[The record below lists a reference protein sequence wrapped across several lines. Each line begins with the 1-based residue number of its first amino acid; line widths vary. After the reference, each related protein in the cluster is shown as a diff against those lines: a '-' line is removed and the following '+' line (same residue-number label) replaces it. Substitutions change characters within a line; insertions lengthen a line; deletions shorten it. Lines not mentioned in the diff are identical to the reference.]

1 MRRMWRQMLWAH
13 TEPAGGAPL
22 DDVVAA
28 SIVGVLFVLGLAGV
42 ALLYVRGGARPL
54 RWAAAAA
61 TEATGLPRWA
71 ALPSVLTMASL
82 VTAVFGF
89 YWDVSTHIDNGRDA
103 GPFANPAHY
112 FIFIGLVGIA
122 TAGFLSLL
130 LSDRFEGPSGVRI
143 GERVFPVSGIALF
156 VCGAIALAGF
166 PLDDV
171 WHRLFGQDVTL
182 WGPTHIQMIGG
193 ASLATFAVWMM
204 HKESAPEKRSAR
216 LPASLLPA
224 REALI
229 AGAFLTGLSTLQA
242 EFDFGVPQFRLLYH
256 PVLIMLGASIG
267 LVAARMK
274 LGRGGALKAA
284 LVFIVLRGLL
294 SLAVGPVLGRITLH
308 FPLYLVEALVVEA
321 VALRRNTSSP
331 TFGLMAGAGIGT
343 IGLAAEW
350 AWSHLWM
357 PIPWPAGLSSE
368 AVPLGVAAGLAGGVI
383 GAWIGRGLA
392 GTREAFSP
400 RVAFGAA
407 AVAVVCLAYP
417 APMDLGA
424 PVSAR
429 VELEKTDASTNAF
442 VIAHL
447 TPPDA
452 AEDALWF
459 HALAWQG
466 LDWERGASPVVPME
480 EIGSGTFRS
489 VEPVPVGGSWKSL
502 LRLHRD
508 NSLLALPLYLPEDPA
523 IPAREVPARDG
534 VERSFVVDKKIV
546 QREAITSNIWLQRF
560 AYSVLVAIGVLWI
573 ATLAWALARL
583 SDRMRDLSPRRAA
596 GRSEATVV

>member
-1 MRRMWRQMLWAH
+1 MMWAH
-13 TEPAGGAPL
+13 TEPARGAPL

-28 SIVGVLFVLGLAGV
+28 SVVGVVGILGLAVVGI
-42 ALLYVRGGARPL
+42 LYLRGGARPL

-61 TEATGLPRWA
+61 TEVTGLPRWA
-71 ALPSVLTMASL
+71 ALPSLLTMASL

-112 FIFIGLVGIA
+112 FIFLGLVGIA

-130 LSDRFEGPSGVRI
+130 LSDRFDGPSGVRI
-143 GERVFPVSGIALF
+143 RDRVFPVSGIALL

-204 HKESAPEKRSAR
+204 HKESAPERRSGR
-216 LPASLLPA
+216 LPASMLPV
-224 REALI
+224 REAVI

-256 PVLIMLGASIG
+256 PVLIMLAASIG
-267 LVAARMK
+267 LVTARIK

-321 VALRRNTSSP
+321 VASRRNASSP
-331 TFGLMAGAGIGT
+331 GFGLIAGAGIGT

-350 AWSHLWM
+350 AWSYLWM
-357 PIPWPAGLSSE
+357 PIPWPAELAAE
-368 AVPLGVAAGLAGGVI
+368 AVPLGLAAALAGGVI

-392 GTREAFSP
+392 PQP
-400 RVAFGAA
+400 RSFPHRLALGAVVA
-407 AVAVVCLAYP
+407 AVVCLAYP
-417 APMDLGA
+417 APMDPGA

-429 VELEKTDASTNAF
+429 VELERSGVDRAF
-442 VIAHL
+442 VTAHL
-447 TPPDA
+447 TPTDA

-466 LDWERGASPVVPME
+466 LEWERGASPVVPME
-480 EIGSGTFRS
+480 ETNGGTFRS

-508 NSLLALPLYLPEDPA
+508 DSLLALPLYLPEDPA
-523 IPAREVPARDG
+523 IPAAEVPARDG
-534 VERSFVVDKKIV
+534 IERSFVVDKEIV
-546 QREAITSNIWLQRF
+546 QREAITSGIWLQRS

-583 SDRMRDLSPRRAA
+583 SGRMQDTSPRRAA